1 MCTCVATRASA
12 IMFSLREGFMTE
24 PGEIQ
29 TLSPCAPPCLSCP
42 SCRFAN
48 PVGFRFCGACGGR
61 LVTRSDA
68 QIPVRRPAAERRQ
81 LTVLF
86 CDLVDSTRLANTL
99 ELEELRDVIRSYQA
113 ASAECVRRYGG
124 TISRYMG
131 DGILVLFGYPHA
143 HEDDAERAVR
153 AGLAMVDAV
162 ARLPPPVAVAES
174 LAVRVG
180 IASGVV
186 VAGDLIGTGSAEEE
200 AVLGETV
207 NLAGRLHAAALPG
220 TVVVA
225 SRTRALL
232 GGRFL
237 CDDLGV
243 RRLKGFG
250 EPVPVWRVVRPRSIA
265 SHFTAVG
272 DGRHAPLV
280 GREDDLAWLLGL
292 WNSAADHRG
301 RVATLAGE
309 AGIGKSRVAE
319 ALRECLGAACLPL
332 RLQCSPHYLNRA
344 LHPVIAHI
352 ELAAGID
359 LEDPA
364 ATKLDKLQ
372 TWLHPETDEPEDVA
386 LLAALLS
393 IPPDAAPPL
402 RVMTAQR
409 QKTDTFDLLIR
420 IWRTQATHRPLL
432 ILVEDLHWADPTTLE
447 FLSALVLHIDELAA
461 LAICTYR
468 HDFVAPWRAPQVE
481 GRELRRLPREAALHL
496 VENVAGV
503 GRMPRAVLEQVV
515 LRADGIPLFIEELTR
530 AVLGSGVL
538 DEGRPGVVTAQ
549 GPVPDVAIPSTLQ
562 GSLMARLDQLGPAK
576 SVAQLA
582 SAIGREFSYAL
593 LSAIAP
599 LPAEGLRAELAAL
612 EDSGLV
618 HSRGSAPGEVFAFK
632 HALVQEVAYQTL
644 LRGRRHDLHTLI
656 ARTLQER
663 FPQQTRDAPEL
674 LAHHWTQAGD
684 IERAVAGWLA
694 AGERASERS
703 EYNEA
708 VGHLRKGIDLAARLA
723 DPVQRRERELALL
736 LALGPVLMTATGAG
750 TPEVGRL
757 YTRALDLCTEVP
769 TSGLHFAARW
779 GRWRAA
785 MDHRAGLEHA
795 DDLLS
800 LAQELEDPALLVQ
813 AHHCQW
819 ATLYMLGAHEE
830 CYRHADEGIR
840 LYDPERDRLHALLYG
855 GHDPK
860 VCALGERALSS
871 LLLGRLDE
879 SVSSIRLALEWA
891 ESLAHVGSRVH
902 ALDYALAVHR
912 LRRCP
917 ADVTR
922 RAEEMVVLATEQRL
936 SEYRAKGMLYRGWA
950 QALLGDVH
958 GGLEE
963 MRVALAW
970 EEEAGT
976 PEDFPLYYE
985 MFAEVCE
992 RAGRFDEGLDAV
1004 GKGFAQADRGR
1015 IIYWNAELHRRR
1027 GELLLAAG
1035 ADRGTVANCFEHALT
1050 DARTHGAL
1058 FLELRAATSLA
1069 RLRGTEGPAGAPVAY
1084 LQAAYAGFSRG
1095 LDAPDLRDAR
1105 ALLAATL

>member
-1 MCTCVATRASA
+1 MCVGGHARASA
-12 IMFSLREGFMTE
+12 IKITLREGFMTE
-24 PGEIQ
+24 PGELH
-29 TLSPCAPPCLSCP
+29 TLSLCAPPCVPCP

-61 LVTRSDA
+61 LVASSDV
-68 QIPVRRPAAERRQ
+68 QTPVRRPAAERRQ

-113 ASAECVRRYGG
+113 ACAECVRRYGG

-162 ARLPPPVAVAES
+162 ARLPPPVAVTEP

-186 VAGDLIGTGSAEEE
+186 VAGDLIGNGSAEEE

-207 NLAGRLHAAALPG
+207 NLAGRLHAAGLPG

-237 CDDLGV
+237 CEDLGAH
-243 RRLKGFG
+243 RLKGFG
-250 EPVPVWRVVRPRSIA
+250 EPVPVWRAVRPRSIA

-272 DGRHAPLV
+272 DDRRASLV
-280 GREDDLAWLLGL
+280 GREDDLTWLRGL
-292 WNSAADHRG
+292 WRSAADHRG

-319 ALRECLGAACLPL
+319 ALRECLGDACMPL
-332 RLQCSPHYLNRA
+332 RLQCSPHYMNRA

-352 ELAAGID
+352 ELAAGIGP
-359 LEDPA
+359 EDPA

-372 TWLHPETDEPEDVA
+372 TWLRPEIDRVEDLA
-386 LLAALLS
+386 LLAVLLS
-393 IPPDAAPPL
+393 IPADTAPLLAA
-402 RVMTAQR
+402 MTAQR
-409 QKTDTFDLLIR
+409 QKQDTFDLLLR
-420 IWRTQATHRPLL
+420 MWQTQAAARPLL
-432 ILVEDLHWADPTTLE
+432 ILVEDLHWADPTTME
-447 FLSALVLHIDELAA
+447 FLSALVLHIDGMAA
-461 LAICTYR
+461 LAICTFR
-468 HDFVAPWRAPQVE
+468 PDFVAPWRAPQVE

-496 VENVAGV
+496 VENVAGA
-503 GRMPRAVLEQVV
+503 GRMPDAVLEQVV
-515 LRADGIPLFIEELTR
+515 LRADGIPLFIEELTH

-538 DEGRPGVVTAQ
+538 RDSRRSNADAQ
-549 GPVPDVAIPSTLQ
+549 GPVPDVAIPATLQ

-576 SVAQLA
+576 FVAQLA

-618 HSRGSAPGEVFAFK
+618 YSGGATPGEVFAFK

-644 LRGRRHDLHTLI
+644 LRGRRHELHLLI
-656 ARTLQER
+656 ARRLQER
-663 FPQQTRDAPEL
+663 FPQQARDTPEL

-708 VGHLRKGIDLAARLA
+708 VGHLRKGLDLVADLP
-723 DPVQRRERELALL
+723 DPVQRRDRELALL
-736 LALGPVLMTATGAG
+736 LALGPVLMTVTGAG
-750 TPEVGRL
+750 TPEVSRL
-757 YTRALDLCTEVP
+757 YTRALELCGEIRK
-769 TSGLHFAARW
+769 SGLHFAARW

-785 MDHRAGLEHA
+785 MDHRAGLERA
-795 DDLLS
+795 DDLLR
-800 LAQELEDPALLVQ
+800 LARELGDPALLVQ

-830 CYRHADEGIR
+830 CCRHADEGIR

-879 SVSSIRLALEWA
+879 SVSSIRLALDWA
-891 ESLAHVGSRVH
+891 ESLAHVCSRVH

-912 LRRCP
+912 LRRSTGEV
-917 ADVTR
+917 AR
-922 RAEEMVVLATEQRL
+922 RADQMVGLATDQRL
-936 SEYRAKGMLYRGWA
+936 GEYRAKGLLYGGWA
-950 QALLGDVH
+950 QALRGDVP
-958 GGLEE
+958 GGLQE

-985 MFAEVCE
+985 MFAEVCG

-1004 GKGFAQADRGR
+1004 SKGFAQAERAR

-1050 DARTHGAL
+1050 DARAHGAL
-1058 FLELRAATSLA
+1058 VLELRAATSLA
-1069 RLRGTEGPAGAPVAY
+1069 RLRRAEGRSGASVAY
-1084 LQAAYAGFSRG
+1084 LRAAYAGFSRD

-1105 ALLAATL
+1105 AVLAATP

>member
-1 MCTCVATRASA
+1 
-12 IMFSLREGFMTE
+12 MTE
-24 PGEIQ
+24 PGELH
-29 TLSPCAPPCLSCP
+29 TLSLCAPPCVPCP

-61 LVTRSDA
+61 LVASSDV
-68 QIPVRRPAAERRQ
+68 QTPVRRPAAERRQ

-113 ASAECVRRYGG
+113 ACAECVRRYGG

-162 ARLPPPVAVAES
+162 ARLPPPVAVTEP

-186 VAGDLIGTGSAEEE
+186 VAGDLIGNGSAEEE

-207 NLAGRLHAAALPG
+207 NLAGRLHAAGLPG

-237 CDDLGV
+237 CEDLGAH
-243 RRLKGFG
+243 RLKGFG
-250 EPVPVWRVVRPRSIA
+250 EPVPVWRAVRPRSIA

-272 DGRHAPLV
+272 DDRRASLV
-280 GREDDLAWLLGL
+280 GREDDLTWLLGL
-292 WNSAADHRG
+292 WRSAADHRG

-319 ALRECLGAACLPL
+319 ALRECLGDACMPL
-332 RLQCSPHYLNRA
+332 RLQCSPHYMNRA

-352 ELAAGID
+352 ELAAGIGP
-359 LEDPA
+359 EDPA

-372 TWLHPETDEPEDVA
+372 TWLRPEIDRVEDLA
-386 LLAALLS
+386 LLAVLLS
-393 IPPDAAPPL
+393 IPADTAPLLAA
-402 RVMTAQR
+402 MTAQR
-409 QKTDTFDLLIR
+409 QKQDTFDLLLR
-420 IWRTQATHRPLL
+420 MWQTQAAARPLL
-432 ILVEDLHWADPTTLE
+432 ILVEDLHWADPTTME
-447 FLSALVLHIDELAA
+447 FLSALVLHIDGMAA
-461 LAICTYR
+461 LAICTFR
-468 HDFVAPWRAPQVE
+468 PDFVAPWRAPQVE

-496 VENVAGV
+496 VENVAGA
-503 GRMPRAVLEQVV
+503 GRMPDAVLEQVV
-515 LRADGIPLFIEELTR
+515 LRADGIPLFIEELTH

-538 DEGRPGVVTAQ
+538 EDSRRGIADAQ
-549 GPVPDVAIPSTLQ
+549 GPVPDVAIPATLQ

-576 SVAQLA
+576 FVAQLA

-618 HSRGSAPGEVFAFK
+618 YSGGATPGEVFAFK

-644 LRGRRHDLHTLI
+644 LRGRRHELHLLI
-656 ARTLQER
+656 ARRLQER
-663 FPQQTRDAPEL
+663 FPQQARDTPEL

-708 VGHLRKGIDLAARLA
+708 VGHLRKGLDLVADLP
-723 DPVQRRERELALL
+723 DPVQRRDRELALL
-736 LALGPVLMTATGAG
+736 LALGPVLMTVTGAG
-750 TPEVGRL
+750 TPEVSRL
-757 YTRALDLCTEVP
+757 YTRALELCGEIRK
-769 TSGLHFAARW
+769 SGLHFAARW

-785 MDHRAGLEHA
+785 MDHRAGLERA
-795 DDLLS
+795 DDLLR
-800 LAQELEDPALLVQ
+800 LARELGDPALLVQ

-830 CYRHADEGIR
+830 CCRHADEGIR

-879 SVSSIRLALEWA
+879 SVSSIRLALDWA
-891 ESLAHVGSRVH
+891 ESLAHVCSRVH

-912 LRRCP
+912 LRRS
-917 ADVTR
+917 AGEVAR
-922 RAEEMVVLATEQRL
+922 RADQMVVLATDQRL
-936 SEYRAKGMLYRGWA
+936 GEYRAKGLLYGGWA
-950 QALLGDVH
+950 QALRGDVP
-958 GGLEE
+958 GGLQE

-985 MFAEVCE
+985 MFAEVCG

-1004 GKGFAQADRGR
+1004 SKGFAQAERAR

-1050 DARTHGAL
+1050 DARAHGAL

-1069 RLRGTEGPAGAPVAY
+1069 RLRRAEGRSGASVAY
-1084 LQAAYAGFSRG
+1084 LRAAYAGFSRD

-1105 ALLAATL
+1105 AVLAATP

>member
-1 MCTCVATRASA
+1 
-12 IMFSLREGFMTE
+12 MFMLREGFMTE
-24 PGEIQ
+24 PGELQ
-29 TLSPCAPPCLSCP
+29 TLSPCAPPCLPCP

-48 PVGFRFCGACGGR
+48 PAGFRFCGACGGR
-61 LVTRSDA
+61 LVARGDV

-113 ASAECVRRYGG
+113 ACAECVQRYGG

-162 ARLPPPVAVAES
+162 ARLPPPPVAVTEA

-180 IASGVV
+180 IESGVV
-186 VAGDLIGTGSAEEE
+186 VAGDLIGNGSAEEE

-237 CDDLGV
+237 CEGLGAH
-243 RRLKGFG
+243 RLKGFG
-250 EPVPVWRVVRPRSIA
+250 EPIPVWRVLRPRSIA

-272 DGRHAPLV
+272 DDKRAPLV
-280 GREDDLAWLLGL
+280 GREDDLTWLLGL
-292 WNSAADHRG
+292 WRSAADHHG
-301 RVATLAGE
+301 QVATLAGE
-309 AGIGKSRVAE
+309 AGIGKSRIAE
-319 ALRECLGAACLPL
+319 ALRECLGDACMPL
-332 RLQCSPHYLNRA
+332 RFQCSPHYMNRA
-344 LHPVIAHI
+344 LHPVVAHI
-352 ELAAGID
+352 ELAAGIGP
-359 LEDPA
+359 EDPA
-364 ATKLDKLQ
+364 ATKLDKLRA
-372 TWLHPETDEPEDVA
+372 WPCPETDKLDDLA

-393 IPPDAAPPL
+393 IPPDAAPSLP
-402 RVMTAQR
+402 VMTAQR
-409 QKTDTFDLLIR
+409 QKQDTFDLLLR
-420 IWRTQATHRPLL
+420 IWQTQAAARPLL
-432 ILVEDLHWADPTTLE
+432 ILFEDLHWADPTTME
-447 FLSALVLHIDELAA
+447 FLSALVLHIDGMAA
-461 LAICTYR
+461 LAICTFR
-468 HDFVAPWRAPQVE
+468 PDFVAPWKAPQVE
-481 GRELRRLPREAALHL
+481 GRELRRLPHEAALHL
-496 VENVAGV
+496 VENVAGA
-503 GRMPRAVLEQVV
+503 GRMPDAVLEQVV
-515 LRADGIPLFIEELTR
+515 LRADGIPLFIEELTH

-538 DEGRPGVVTAQ
+538 DDGRRGIADTQ

-576 SVAQLA
+576 FVAQLA

-593 LSAIAP
+593 LSAIVP
-599 LPAEGLRAELAAL
+599 LPTEGLRAELAAL

-618 HSRGSAPGEVFAFK
+618 YSRGSTSDEVFAFK

-644 LRGRRHDLHTLI
+644 LRGRRHELHMLI
-656 ARTLQER
+656 ARMLQER
-663 FPQQTRDAPEL
+663 FPQQARDTPEL

-708 VGHLRKGIDLAARLA
+708 VGHLRKGFDLVADLP
-723 DPVQRRERELALL
+723 DPVQRRDRELALL
-736 LALGPVLMTATGAG
+736 LALGPVLMTVTGAG

-757 YTRALDLCTEVP
+757 YTRALELCGEIP
-769 TSGLHFAARW
+769 KSGLHFAARW

-785 MDHRAGLEHA
+785 MDHRAGLERA
-795 DDLLS
+795 DDLLR
-800 LAQELEDPALLVQ
+800 LARELEDPALLVQ

-830 CYRHADEGIR
+830 CCWHADEGIR

-871 LLLGRLDE
+871 LFLGRLDE
-879 SVSSIRLALEWA
+879 SVSSIRLALDWA

-912 LRRCP
+912 LRRS
-917 ADVTR
+917 AGEVAR
-922 RAEEMVVLATEQRL
+922 RADEMVVLATDQRL
-936 SEYRAKGMLYRGWA
+936 GEYRAKGLLYGGWA
-950 QALLGDVH
+950 QALRGDVP
-958 GGLEE
+958 GGLKE

-1004 GKGFAQADRGR
+1004 SKGFAQAERGR

-1035 ADRGTVANCFEHALT
+1035 AGRGTVANCFEHALT

-1069 RLRGTEGPAGAPVAY
+1069 RLRRAEGRSGAPVAY
-1084 LQAAYAGFSRG
+1084 LKAACAGFSRD

-1105 ALLAATL
+1105 AVLAATP

>member
-1 MCTCVATRASA
+1 MR
-12 IMFSLREGFMTE
+12 
-24 PGEIQ
+24 Q
-29 TLSPCAPPCLSCP
+29 
-42 SCRFAN
+42 
-48 PVGFRFCGACGGR
+48 
-61 LVTRSDA
+61 
-68 QIPVRRPAAERRQ
+68 PAAERRQ

-86 CDLVDSTRLANTL
+86 CDLVDSTFLASSL

-113 ASAECVRRYGG
+113 ACAESVRRYGG

-153 AGLAMVDAV
+153 AGLSMVEVV
-162 ARLPPPVAVAES
+162 ARLPPPGAVTEP

-180 IASGVV
+180 IATGLV
-186 VAGDLIGTGSAEEE
+186 VAGDLIGDGSAEEE
-200 AVLGETV
+200 AILGETV
-207 NLAGRLHAAALPG
+207 NLAGRLHATALPN

-225 SRTRALL
+225 SRTRTLL

-237 CDDLGV
+237 CDDLGAHTV
-243 RRLKGFG
+243 KGFT
-250 EPVPVWRVVRPRSIA
+250 EPVPVWRVVRPRSMA
-265 SHFTAVG
+265 SHFTAAG
-272 DGRHAPLV
+272 DAGRASLV
-280 GREDDLAWLLGL
+280 GREDDLQWLFGHWL
-292 WNSAADHRG
+292 SAAEHRG

-319 ALRECLGAACLPL
+319 ALRERLGDACLPL
-332 RLQCSPHYLNRA
+332 RFQCSPHYMNRA

-352 ELAAGID
+352 ELAAGVGP
-359 LEDPA
+359 EDPA
-364 ATKLDKLQ
+364 ATKLEKLQ
-372 TWLHPETDEPEDVA
+372 TWLDPETDELDDVA
-386 LLAALLS
+386 LLAALIS
-393 IPPDAAPPL
+393 IPPHAAPPL
-402 RVMTAQR
+402 PVMTAQR
-409 QKTDTFDLLIR
+409 QKQDTFDLLLR
-420 IWRTQATHRPLL
+420 IWRTQAVASPLL
-432 ILVEDLHWADPTTLE
+432 ILFEDLHWADPTTLE
-447 FLSALVLHIDELAA
+447 FLSALILHIDGMAA
-461 LAICTYR
+461 LAVCTFR
-468 HDFVAPWRAPQVE
+468 PDFVAPWRAPQVN

-496 VENVAGV
+496 VENVAGA
-503 GRMPRAVLEQVV
+503 GRMPDAVVEQVV
-515 LRADGIPLFIEELTR
+515 LRADGIPLFIEELTH

-538 DEGRPGVVTAQ
+538 NDSRR
-549 GPVPDVAIPSTLQ
+549 GPEDPWGPLPDVVIPCTLQ
-562 GSLMARLDQLGPAK
+562 DSLMARLDQLGPAK
-576 SVAQLA
+576 FVAQLA

-593 LSAIAP
+593 LSAIAA
-599 LPAEGLRAELAAL
+599 LPADRLRAELAAL

-618 HSRGSAPGEVFAFK
+618 YSRGSAPDEVFTFK

-644 LRGRRHDLHTLI
+644 LRGRRHELHTMI
-656 ARTLQER
+656 ARMLQER

-684 IERAVAGWLA
+684 VERAVAGWLA
-694 AGERASERS
+694 AGERAGERS

-708 VGHLRKGIDLAARLA
+708 VGHLRKGIDLVADLP
-723 DPVQRRERELALL
+723 DPVQRRDRELALL
-736 LALGPVLMTATGAG
+736 LALGPVLMTVTGAG
-750 TPEVGRL
+750 TPEVGQL
-757 YTRALDLCTEVP
+757 YTRALELCGEVP
-769 TSGLHFAARW
+769 KSGLHFVARW

-785 MDHRAGLEHA
+785 MDHRAGLERA
-795 DDLLS
+795 DDLLR
-800 LAQELEDPALLVQ
+800 LARELEDPALLVQ

-830 CYRHADEGIR
+830 CCLHADEGIR
-840 LYDPERDRLHALLYG
+840 LYDPERHRLHALLYG

-871 LLLGRLDE
+871 LLLGRLDD
-879 SVSSIRLALEWA
+879 SVSSIRLALDWA

-912 LRRCP
+912 LRRS
-917 ADVTR
+917 AGEVAR
-922 RAEEMVVLATEQRL
+922 RADELVVLATEQRL
-936 SEYRAKGMLYRGWA
+936 GEYRAKGMLFRGWA
-950 QALLGDVH
+950 QALCGDVP

-1004 GKGFAQADRGR
+1004 SKGFVQAERGR

-1050 DARTHGAL
+1050 DARTHGAR

-1069 RLRGTEGPAGAPVAY
+1069 RLRRAEGRSGAPVAY
-1084 LQAAYAGFSRG
+1084 LQAAYAGFSRD

-1105 ALLAATL
+1105 AVLAATP